1 MSASGS
7 RLTTGLA
14 EPPPT
19 SPADFPSGDPHK
31 KKAAPAARPPARRSR
46 VRRTVLVYAARLA
59 LLLALLGT
67 WQGLASANAIEP
79 LYYGSPLGVWSR
91 LQEWITV
98 GTAQGSLGRQIWV
111 TFQEVLAGFGIGV
124 SLGVTVG
131 ILLGRM
137 RFLSDILSPYIR
149 TLNSIPRIA
158 LGSLF
163 TIWFGLGIGGKVA
176 LVVVMVFFGVFLNA
190 FQGTREADRNVI
202 ANARVLGASQFQV
215 TMQVAVPSALSWI
228 TASLHIAFGHAMTG
242 AVVGEL
248 LGANEGLGQLI
259 SQSMGNFDANGA
271 YAGIFIIAVIAMAAL
286 GLITLLERRLLRW
299 QPQRQDG
306 ADNL

>member
-1 MSASGS
+1 MSAPGPRSS
-7 RLTTGLA
+7 TGLA
-14 EPPPT
+14 DPPAAPAEPR
-19 SPADFPSGDPHK
+19 SGATHK
-31 KKAAPAARPPARRSR
+31 KKAAPARPSPAGRSR
-46 VRRTVLVYAARLA
+46 VRRAVLVYAARFGLLA
-59 LLLALLGT
+59 ALLGT
-67 WQGLASANAIEP
+67 WQGLASAGAIEP

-91 LQEWITV
+91 LVEWVTE
-98 GTAQGSLGRQIWV
+98 GTSQGSLGRQVWV
-111 TFQEVLAGFGIGV
+111 TFQEVIAGFAIGV
-124 SLGVTVG
+124 SLGITTG
-131 ILLGRM
+131 ILLGRV

-248 LGANEGLGQLI
+248 LGSNEGLGMLI

-286 GLITLLERRLLRW
+286 GLITLLERHLLRW
-299 QPQRQDG
+299 QPQRQV
-306 ADNL
+306 ADDKM